1 MRGTSRGALVPHVK
15 PYVTERLLSLHSI
28 DYFITQIK
36 RAHRDPHDCGPFG
49 LVEINITIGMSVA
62 SLRCRRKTLRL
73 VLRIGTTR
81 ELSALALKKSGAN
94 GSVTRSSLYLP
105 RSSVGSGLSSPEPS

>member
-1 MRGTSRGALVPHVK
+1 M
-15 PYVTERLLSLHSI
+15 
-28 DYFITQIK
+28 
-36 RAHRDPHDCGPFG
+36 
-49 LVEINITIGMSVA
+49 
-62 SLRCRRKTLRL
+62 RL

-105 RSSVGSGLSSPEPS
+105 RSSVGSGLSSPEPSYARYTAGKRARLKVVSTVQIQFR

>member
-1 MRGTSRGALVPHVK
+1 MARNRAPTQPALF
-15 PYVTERLLSLHSI
+15 TTL

-36 RAHRDPHDCGPFG
+36 RAHRDPHDFGPFG